1 MGKERYQMGWVDV
14 NTSDLVKADWNYKE
28 ENAEQTLKLVEN
40 FKRNGQVENIQ
51 IRELEDGRYEVVN
64 GNHRLDVMKSIEMK
78 KCHAYNYG
86 EISKAEAQRIAI
98 ETNETR
104 FATNAIKLGE
114 TLEEISGTFS
124 IDEMAKTMPFKE
136 EEISNMIETLN
147 FDWEQFD
154 ATDDDAIDLEAEDV
168 FDNTIKIK
176 VSKDTFQRWLELRKR
191 MLELN
196 GYDNESKVFEF
207 AIIEALNI
215 PVESLN

>member
-168 FDNTIKIK
+168 FDNTIKLLK
-176 VSKDTFQRWLELRKR
+176 H
-191 MLELN
+191 
-196 GYDNESKVFEF
+196 
-207 AIIEALNI
+207 
-215 PVESLN
+215 

>member
-28 ENAEQTLKLVEN
+28 ENAEQ
-40 FKRNGQVENIQ
+40 
-51 IRELEDGRYEVVN
+51 
-64 GNHRLDVMKSIEMK
+64 
-78 KCHAYNYG
+78 
-86 EISKAEAQRIAI
+86 
-98 ETNETR
+98 TNETR